1 MMGDIDALKHST
13 DARVDPMAELGIMP
27 LVLDTPPKQVQNQ
40 VFPCFGK
47 KRNPLD
53 FNGSDARYESRFPL
67 QIQIFRS
74 PSDSGCQKNRRFGV
88 FFRFCG
94 KLLSSRAIRYVQVFL
109 STA

>member
-67 QIQIFRS
+67 QLFSIDFR
-74 PSDSGCQKNRRFGV
+74 
-88 FFRFCG
+88 
-94 KLLSSRAIRYVQVFL
+94 
-109 STA
+109 

>member
-1 MMGDIDALKHST
+1 MGDIDALKHST

-53 FNGSDARYESRFPL
+53 FNESDARYESRFPL
-67 QIQIFRS
+67 QLFFYRL
-74 PSDSGCQKNRRFGV
+74 PLKYLEYKKRGFGL
-88 FFRFCG
+88 FF
-94 KLLSSRAIRYVQVFL
+94 SSSKVHFDT
-109 STA
+109 STAAIF